1 MKVDWETLGRVPGLG
16 LANGDDPVKVT
27 LELGLDKAKGTWG
40 KVF

>member
-1 MKVDWETLGRVPGLG
+1 MKVYWETMGRVPGLG
-16 LANGDDPVKVT
+16 LANRDDPVKVT